1 MTENKTT
8 PLTVLVTGA
17 TGFVGSHVARRFVER
32 GWSVHILVRPNS
44 SLAPIHSIEQ
54 SVTVYEHDGTMEGL
68 FDIVKASKPD
78 IVVHLAAFSFV
89 HYEPKDIEPMIR
101 SNVLFGTHLAEAMV
115 ANGVNHLI
123 ATGTYSQHYE
133 NKPYSPSC
141 LYASTKQAFSD
152 ILQYYTEATPLQV
165 ITLKLFDNFGPNDP
179 RSKIM
184 NLLHKSAVEQKP
196 LAMSPGEQFIDILYI
211 DDVVDAYE
219 MAVERF
225 VLEHA
230 GKNEVYAV
238 SSENPLRL
246 KELVAVYEKA
256 SGNKLQIE
264 WGARPYRERE
274 AMVLWNQGELLPG
287 WRAKTSLEEGIQ
299 KFINS

>member
-1 MTENKTT
+1 MTENKKP

-32 GWSVHILVRPNS
+32 GWSVHLLVRHQS
-44 SLAPIHSIEQ
+44 SLEQIQSIEQ
-54 SVTVYEHDGTMEGL
+54 SVTIHEHDGTMEGL
-68 FDIVKASKPD
+68 FDIVKNAHPD
-78 IVVHLAAFSFV
+78 IVVHLAAFSYV
-89 HYEPKDIEPMIR
+89 HYEPKDLEPMIE
-101 SNVLFGTHLAEAMV
+101 SNVLFGTYLAEAMV

-123 ATGTYSQHYE
+123 TTGTYSQHYD

-141 LYASTKQAFSD
+141 LYAATKQAFSD
-152 ILQYYTEATPLQV
+152 ILTYYTEAAPLQV

-184 NLLHKSAVEQKP
+184 NLLQKTAKEQKP
-196 LAMSPGEQFIDILYI
+196 LAMSPGEQLIDILYI

-225 VLEHA
+225 ILGHA

-246 KELVAVYEKA
+246 KDLVQIFEKV
-256 SGNKLQIE
+256 SGQKLPIE

-274 AMVLWNQGELLPG
+274 AMVLWNQGKRLPG
-287 WRAKTSLEEGIQ
+287 WRSKTTLEEGIK